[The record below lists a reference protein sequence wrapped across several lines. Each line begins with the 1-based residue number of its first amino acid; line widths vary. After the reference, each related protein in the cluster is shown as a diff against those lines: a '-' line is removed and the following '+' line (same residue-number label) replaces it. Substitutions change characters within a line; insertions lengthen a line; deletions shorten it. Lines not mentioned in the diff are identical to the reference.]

1 MFQLLRLPG
10 LFIIINPRNATN
22 IIKAYYKGQIKR
34 TLSNDDY
41 KQKPFTDFNKIMMQ
55 IMIGYVF
62 RILRLAV
69 IVVLICYFSGTL
81 FYLFCWQLYLD
92 YYQDT

>member
-1 MFQLLRLPG
+1 
-10 LFIIINPRNATN
+10 
-22 IIKAYYKGQIKR
+22 
-34 TLSNDDY
+34 
-41 KQKPFTDFNKIMMQ
+41 MMQ

-92 YYQDT
+92 HYQGT